1 MRNTK
6 FTQTLLDFAKSKEHP
21 LNIADLYDLKEILN
35 RYTGT
40 ATKND
45 LINFY
50 NFMLNNFIENKTLK
64 DYSNIREQYKRNL
77 WELEDK
83 IEEKAEEKAAA
94 VIEEKN
100 EEIED
105 LKNEIEEK
113 NEKIEDLEGC
123 YQELKFY
130 KDNLGEDVMDAIAE
144 INFNNVLYDD
154 YENLLK
160 YIVNFGSPNKE
171 LLMAI

>member
-1 MRNTK
+1 MKNTK
-6 FTQTLLDFAKSKEHP
+6 FTQTLLDFANSKEHP
-21 LNIADLYDLKEILN
+21 LNIADLYDLREVLN

-50 NFMLNNFIENKTLK
+50 NFMLNNFIENKTLN
-64 DYSNIREQYKRNL
+64 DYSNIREQYKRNI
-77 WELEDK
+77 WELENR
-83 IEEKAEEKAAA
+83 IEEKAEEKAAKA
-94 VIEEKN
+94 IKEKEIEIEELKEAIEEKDEN
-100 EEIED
+100 
-105 LKNEIEEK
+105 IEEL
-113 NEKIEDLEGC
+113 EEDSK
-123 YQELKFY
+123 ELKFY
-130 KDNLGEDVMDAIAE
+130 KDNLGDVMEALSE
-144 INFNNVLYDD
+144 INFNNVLYDE